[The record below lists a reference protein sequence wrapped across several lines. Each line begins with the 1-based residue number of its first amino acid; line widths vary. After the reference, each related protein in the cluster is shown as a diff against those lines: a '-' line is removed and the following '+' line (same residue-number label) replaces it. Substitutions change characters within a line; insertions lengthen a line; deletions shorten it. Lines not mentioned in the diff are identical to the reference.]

1 MAGNSFGEIFRI
13 TTFGESHGKGIGV
26 VVDGCPP
33 CIMLKQADFDHEMAR
48 RRPGT
53 GDFDTPRKEAD
64 DVEILSGVFEEVTT
78 GAPIAL
84 FIKNRDARSKSYDY
98 MKNLFRPGHGDY
110 TYHMKYGHY
119 DYRGAGRYS
128 ARETAARVA
137 AGVIASKILSQADIK
152 VIAYTVELGGI
163 GIESK
168 DLSVITDNPLC
179 CPDMK
184 IFKEMEKALSE
195 AKAMGDSLGGIVEVL
210 VKGCPPGLGEPVFDK
225 LSADLAKAV
234 MSIGAIK
241 GIEIGA
247 GFEAARLRG
256 SQNNDAITPSG
267 FSSNNAG
274 GILAGISNGD
284 DIIFR
289 AAVKPI
295 PSIVLEQDTVDTNG
309 NPEKIKSSGRFD
321 VTAVPRI
328 IPVLEA
334 MVKITLVDHFL
345 RSMITENYRKLQ
357 DAESQNRKD

>member
-13 TTFGESHGKGIGV
+13 TTFGESHGQGIGV

-33 CIMLKQADFDHEMAR
+33 SIMLKKLDFDLEMAR

-53 GDFDTPRKEAD
+53 GEFDTPRKEED
-64 DVEILSGVFEEVTT
+64 DVEILSGVFEDRTT

-84 FIKNRDARSKSYDY
+84 FIKNRDARAKSYDY

-137 AGVIASKILSQADIK
+137 AGVIAGKILSQAGIK
-152 VIAYTVELGGI
+152 AIAYTVELGGI
-163 GIESK
+163 GIETK
-168 DLSVITDNPLC
+168 DLSVIADNPLY

-184 IFKEMEKALSE
+184 KYKEIEKALSE
-195 AKAMGDSLGGIVEVL
+195 AKANGDSLGGVIEVL
-210 VKGCPPGLGEPVFDK
+210 VKGCPAGLGEPVFDK
-225 LSADLAKAV
+225 LSADLAKAI
-234 MSIGAIK
+234 MSIGAVK

-247 GFEAARLRG
+247 GFEAARLKG
-256 SQNNDAITPSG
+256 SQNNDPLTLSG

-284 DIIFR
+284 DIILR

-295 PSIVLEQDTVDTNG
+295 PSIAIEQDTVDKNR

-321 VTAVPRI
+321 VTAIPRV
-328 IPVLEA
+328 IPVMEA
-334 MVKITLVDHFL
+334 MVKITLADHFL
-345 RSMITENYRKLQ
+345 RSMIMENYKKLQ
-357 DAESQNRKD
+357 DAES